1 MKLKTIAPLAVLL
14 LSTAAWAAD
23 GGDACGR
30 LVGASG
36 ANQPDGGFRL
46 RSGEPVDFVG
56 GGKTVHGA
64 LQVFVDGSVYRAY
77 WQPDGGHEL
86 YVLANAAANST
97 RLISTP
103 PQGQP
108 AGAGQPGTVLAP
120 LNVVSC
126 PAL

>member
-1 MKLKTIAPLAVLL
+1 MGATH
-14 LSTAAWAAD
+14 AAGWSEPA
-23 GGDACGR
+23 GR
-30 LVGASG
+30 TSRMVASG
-36 ANQPDGGFRL
+36 YAVANL
-46 RSGEPVDFVG
+46 LISVG
-56 GGKTVHGA
+56 GGKTVHGV

>member
-1 MKLKTIAPLAVLL
+1 MKLKTIAPLMVLL
-14 LSTAAWAAD
+14 LSTAALAAD
-23 GGDACGR
+23 GGDACGK
-30 LVGASG
+30 LVGANG
-36 ANQPDGGFRL
+36 AAQPDGGFRL
-46 RSGEPVDFVG
+46 RGGEPVDFVS

-64 LQVFVDGSVYRAY
+64 LRVFADGSVYRAY

-108 AGAGQPGTVLAP
+108 AGEGQPGTVLAP

-126 PAL
+126 PTL

>member
-1 MKLKTIAPLAVLL
+1 MKLKTMAPLAALL
-14 LSTAAWAAD
+14 LSTAALAAD
-23 GGDACGR
+23 GGEACGR
-30 LVGASG
+30 LVGANG
-36 ANQPDGGFRL
+36 AGQPSGGFRL
-46 RSGEPVDFVG
+46 RGGEPVDFVSA
-56 GGKTVHGA
+56 GKTVHGV

-108 AGAGQPGTVLAP
+108 AGAGQPGTVFAP
-120 LNVVSC
+120 LDVLSC
-126 PAL
+126 PTL